1 MKIFHAQ
8 QILLLCLF
16 NTGLA
21 LLFYPFWGLKEEW
34 SRVFGKKKILVIIYV
49 VSSSSSAP
57 CISVGT
63 DGADPVKF
71 ARQTSS
77 LTFQARQTGEIL
89 QESEVWMVG
98 MKWRRRILGM
108 YDNTERRTRTDES
121 CKVYVGEN
129 AYWAGEEEVSERVL
143 WGRVAW
149 ELHAGSWIDAAIGK
163 AALVT
168 PLTAC
173 SLAASHGRGD

>member
-1 MKIFHAQ
+1 MATCEGKGKLTLSCGARTLLTVYENFSCSTNFASLPLQ
-8 QILLLCLF
+8 YWLSPAFLSILRPEGRVIQ
-16 NTGLA
+16 GL
-21 LLFYPFWGLKEEW
+21 W
-34 SRVFGKKKILVIIYV
+34 KKKILVIIFV

-98 MKWRRRILGM
+98 MK
-108 YDNTERRTRTDES
+108 
-121 CKVYVGEN
+121 
-129 AYWAGEEEVSERVL
+129 
-143 WGRVAW
+143 
-149 ELHAGSWIDAAIGK
+149 
-163 AALVT
+163 
-168 PLTAC
+168 
-173 SLAASHGRGD
+173 